1 MMLKFNTTRTLALL
15 LLLCASAIP
24 AVAVHASGQRRQKP
38 VAKTPVRKRQAATTV
53 TSKTIIADKLPS
65 AVNGM
70 PIVPPVVKE
79 LDAAGLLKV
88 VPAIGAGR
96 TPEGRPLL
104 VNFWATWCEPCRDEF
119 PDLVKI
125 DADYKGRGL
134 DFVVVSADE
143 IDELTTGVP
152 KFLSQMRA
160 TMPAYLLRTP
170 DTAAAIAA
178 VDPAW
183 GGELPAT
190 FLFDRDG
197 KIVYRH
203 TGRVNPD
210 ELRAAIEKTMNDER
224 GTMK

>member
-1 MMLKFNTTRTLALL
+1 MMLKLNSTRTLALL
-15 LLLCASAIP
+15 LLCASAVP
-24 AVAVHASGQRRQKP
+24 AVAVHALGQQRRKAVAKASARKSQATVVSPKP
-38 VAKTPVRKRQAATTV
+38 VN
-53 TSKTIIADKLPS
+53 ADKLP
-65 AVNGM
+65 AAANGL
-70 PIVPPVVKE
+70 PIVLPAVKE

-88 VPAIGAGR
+88 VPAVGAGR

-119 PDLVKI
+119 PDLVKL

-160 TMPAYLLRTP
+160 LMPAYLLHTP

-178 VDPAW
+178 VDPTW

-190 FLFDRDG
+190 FLFDREG

-203 TGRVNPD
+203 TGRVNPA